1 MADFQLSS
9 LFSDQAILC
18 RHKEIRVFG
27 QAKDGLNITV
37 SLLSASGELMAT
49 DTAPSRDGRFLA
61 ILPPQEAALRCTL
74 RVTDGHTEAL
84 ACDIAI
90 GDVYLAAGQSN
101 MELEL
106 QNADEG
112 PQLIR
117 KHENILV
124 RYYNVPKYA
133 RDIPEA
139 DEANRRARWQE
150 ILPGEGRDM
159 SAAAYFFAMKLQQE
173 LNVPIGIIDCYWG
186 GTSISCWMRE
196 DTLMSLAEGQRYI
209 KEYRQR
215 VGRKSMA
222 RYLQEEQ
229 AFEAGMAAWNA
240 KADEARRQQPGITI
254 QELNALLGP
263 FPWCPPPG
271 PGSPFRP
278 AGLSETMLSRVVPV
292 SLTGVLY
299 YQGEE
304 DTWRTDCYETLLR
317 AFIAQLRAQFRDPA
331 LPFLNVQLPMWIDA
345 GAADSFTWPRLRQA
359 QWLVMRETR
368 NSDLAVLID
377 QGEYDNIHPTNKR
390 VVGERLC
397 LCALRTVY
405 HLDAPQCP
413 RALDKYT
420 RDGSLFVRLSQP
432 LRPPVQE
439 KLLMEIAG
447 EDGLYHEARV
457 RQSEKLLE
465 LSHPEVARPVKARY
479 AWTDYALVPYFG
491 ENGLPLA
498 PFVLE

>member
-159 SAAAYFFAMKLQQE
+159 SAAAYFFAMKLQ
-173 LNVPIGIIDCYWG
+173 
-186 GTSISCWMRE
+186 
-196 DTLMSLAEGQRYI
+196 
-209 KEYRQR
+209 
-215 VGRKSMA
+215 
-222 RYLQEEQ
+222 
-229 AFEAGMAAWNA
+229 
-240 KADEARRQQPGITI
+240 
-254 QELNALLGP
+254 
-263 FPWCPPPG
+263 
-271 PGSPFRP
+271 
-278 AGLSETMLSRVVPV
+278 
-292 SLTGVLY
+292 
-299 YQGEE
+299 
-304 DTWRTDCYETLLR
+304 
-317 AFIAQLRAQFRDPA
+317 
-331 LPFLNVQLPMWIDA
+331 
-345 GAADSFTWPRLRQA
+345 
-359 QWLVMRETR
+359 
-368 NSDLAVLID
+368 
-377 QGEYDNIHPTNKR
+377 
-390 VVGERLC
+390 
-397 LCALRTVY
+397 
-405 HLDAPQCP
+405 
-413 RALDKYT
+413 
-420 RDGSLFVRLSQP
+420 
-432 LRPPVQE
+432 
-439 KLLMEIAG
+439 
-447 EDGLYHEARV
+447 
-457 RQSEKLLE
+457 
-465 LSHPEVARPVKARY
+465 
-479 AWTDYALVPYFG
+479 
-491 ENGLPLA
+491 
-498 PFVLE
+498 